1 MRSKFKWIFTL
12 LLALSMQFSFAQEKT
27 VTGVVSDKTGPIP
40 GANVVVKGT
49 TRSTQT
55 DFDGKYS
62 IKAKA
67 GEVLVISF
75 VGMTDKAVTVGA
87 ANNYSVTLADG
98 VALDE
103 VIVQGYRSIT
113 KKSAVTSVARVDS
126 KTIENRPNANIM
138 NTLQGQLAGVN
149 ITAGN
154 GQPAARSAVIIR
166 GVGSF
171 QANSDPLYVI
181 DGFPSNSDNFRS
193 INPNDIESVQVLKD
207 AAATSEYGSR
217 GTNGVIVI
225 KTKSGSFGEAKTT
238 FRYSSQYGLTELQT
252 PRYDFVNSRQL
263 LGLEKS
269 FGSGL
274 GSTLTDAEIAAY
286 SVDTDWVD
294 FFFRRGQSSNHNFSI
309 ENNGKNVNSF
319 TSVSYFKQDGTLE
332 TTGLQRFT
340 IRNNLSGKSNNGKFN
355 YSVNIGFGYSKN
367 NEDPSIGTTGVNRNY
382 ILGAY
387 LGAPYLDPNRYEGS
401 QWTYDE
407 FNATPGLLATPYMLM
422 DKLLT
427 YRNLVEESRLNVATE
442 TSYKLTDDLTV
453 RMRTSAESL
462 SIFRNQ
468 VEFPNSFNAILFS
481 NTPGVASTAPGGAFN
496 GFEDIQNR
504 REFIFNNL
512 YQVDYTK
519 KFGKHKIGLNA
530 NAEYNFSTVQ
540 ADNARQRGLN
550 PRTFVPN
557 TGQGYIADT
566 AANDWY
572 VPQIST
578 GRSEVAYI
586 SYFGSLDYDFADKF
600 GVVGSLRTDRVSY
613 FSAENQSDVFWSVG
627 GRWNIDKEAF
637 MDGSFV
643 EVLKLRGSIGT
654 VGNARVTDVANAP
667 INAGFYNNSI
677 YAPINNVRFLDI
689 YTPTNNT
696 YNGNLGYGINFGFPE
711 LKWEYTE
718 QYNIGIDFELFKG
731 RLTGTYDYYNRVT
744 RDMYIAQPV
753 TPTSGT
759 TAVQRN
765 SAASLTNFGHE
776 IQLSYDLIKDDAN
789 QMRLTIRGNAAHN
802 TNEVNGIISN
812 NGRIQEGTVVVNDN
826 GGMFREYFTVPYVG
840 VNPVNGELLF
850 LDINNNITEDVTAAD
865 QRKTG
870 KSYLP
875 RWQGGFGF
883 DFEYKG
889 FFASTTFTF
898 VTDVWRFDTDFESL
912 LDPTNISQF
921 TVDTNLLNAWTP
933 TNTNTN
939 IPSLSASNIGLDDL
953 SDRFLSDASY
963 LRLRNLQIGY
973 KVPKKFLNKTFISDL
988 SFTLQGEN
996 LVNFTKWRGY
1006 DPESPRLE
1014 DLYNYPTPRIYTFGV
1029 DVKF

>member
-12 LLALSMQFSFAQEKT
+12 LLAFSMQFSFAQEKT

-67 GEVLVISF
+67 GEVLIISF
-75 VGMTDKAVTVGA
+75 VGMSDKAVTVGA

-149 ITAGN
+149 ITAGT
-154 GQPAARSAVIIR
+154 GQPGARSTVIIR

-286 SVDTDWVD
+286 NVDTDWVD

-422 DKLLT
+422 DKLVT

-462 SIFRNQ
+462 TTFRNQ
-468 VEFPNSFNAILFS
+468 VEFPNSFNALLFS

-519 KFGKHKIGLNA
+519 KFGKHKIGVNA
-530 NAEYNFSTVQ
+530 NAEYNFSTFQ
-540 ADNARQRGLN
+540 ADNQRQRGLN
-550 PRTFVPN
+550 PQTFVPN
-557 TGQGYIADT
+557 TGAGYVADT

-572 VPQIST
+572 VPQISA

-600 GVVGSLRTDRVSY
+600 GIVGSLRTDRVSY

-654 VGNARVTDVANAP
+654 VGNARIVDGT
-667 INAGFYNNSI
+667 I
-677 YAPINNVRFLDI
+677 YAPIVPVRYLDI
-689 YTPTNNT
+689 YQPTNNT
-696 YNGNLGYGINFGFPE
+696 YNGGLGYNINFGFPE

-759 TAVQRN
+759 TSVQRN

-776 IQLSYDLIKDDAN
+776 IQLAYDLIKDDAN

-802 TNEVNGIISN
+802 TNRVNGIISN

-826 GGMFREYFTVPYVG
+826 GGIFREYFTVPYVG
-840 VNPVNGELLF
+840 VNPANGELLF
-850 LDINNNITEDVTAAD
+850 LDINNNVTEDVTAAD
-865 QRKTG
+865 QRRTG

-883 DFEYKG
+883 DFEYRG

-898 VTDVWRFDTDFESL
+898 VTDVWRFDSDFEAL

-921 TVDTNLLNAWTP
+921 TVGTELLNAWTP

-939 IPSLSASNIGLDDL
+939 IPSLTASNIGFDDL

-973 KVPKKFLNKTFISDL
+973 KVPKKFLSKTFISDL

>member
-27 VTGVVSDKTGPIP
+27 VTGVVSDKTGPVP

-75 VGMTDKAVTVGA
+75 VGMTDKVVTVGA
-87 ANNYSVTLADG
+87 ANNYSVTLEDG
-98 VALDE
+98 VKLEE
-103 VIVQGYRSIT
+103 VVVQGYRSIT

-126 KTIENRPNANIM
+126 KTIENRPNANVM

-149 ITAGN
+149 ITTGT
-154 GQPAARSAVIIR
+154 GQPGAKATVIIR

-252 PRYDFVNSRQL
+252 PKYDFVNSRQL

-286 SVDTDWVD
+286 DVDTDWVD
-294 FFFRRGQSSNHNFSI
+294 FFFRRGQSSTHNFSI

-319 TSVSYFKQDGTLE
+319 TSVSYFKQEGTLE

-367 NEDPSIGTTGVNRNY
+367 NEDPSIGTSGVNRNY

-387 LGAPYLDPNRYEGS
+387 LGAPYLDPDRYQGS
-401 QWTYDE
+401 VWTFDE
-407 FNATPGLLATPYMLM
+407 FNNTPGLLATPYMLM
-422 DKLLT
+422 DKLVT

-442 TSYKLTDDLTV
+442 TSYKLTDALTL

-462 SIFRNQ
+462 TTFRNQ

-481 NTPGVASTAPGGAFN
+481 NTPGITSFDGGAFN

-519 KFGKHKIGLNA
+519 KFGKHKIGVNA
-530 NAEYNFSTVQ
+530 NAEYNFSTFQ
-540 ADNARQRGLN
+540 ADNQRQRGLN
-550 PRTFVPN
+550 PQTFVPN
-557 TGQGYIADT
+557 TGAGYVADT

-572 VPQIST
+572 VPQISA

-600 GVVGSLRTDRVSY
+600 GIVGSLRTDRVSY

-654 VGNARVTDVANAP
+654 VGNARIVDGT
-667 INAGFYNNSI
+667 I
-677 YAPINNVRFLDI
+677 YAPILPVRYLDI
-689 YTPTNNT
+689 YQPTNNT
-696 YNGNLGYGINFGFPE
+696 YNGGLGYNINFGFPE

-776 IQLSYDLIKDDAN
+776 IQLSYDLIRNDAN
-789 QMRLTIRGNAAHN
+789 KMKLTIRGNAAHN

-850 LDINNNITEDVTAAD
+850 LDINNNVTEDVTAAD

-875 RWQGGFGF
+875 KWQGGFGF
-883 DFEYKG
+883 DFEYQG

-973 KVPKKFLNKTFISDL
+973 RVPKKFLSKTFISDL
-988 SFTLQGEN
+988 SITLQGEN

-1014 DLYNYPTPRIYTFGV
+1014 DLYQYPTPKIYTFGV